1 MKDKWRVANDS
12 LIGFGS
18 SRRTDY
24 HVEQAPACRRLERD
38 PDVKRIACGVA
49 LLLITCSPLRAQ
61 DKAIDELK
69 GKIFDARMAQ
79 QTFGEGLKYCPELN
93 GKTFY
98 FRVRNR
104 ILDLEE
110 YFRSLESLVKAQV
123 FNPEKRRPW
132 SMEDA
137 KERWEAVKKQAQEDK
152 EKCELVKSLPELEKR
167 LQELQKNSAATEH
180 KGLKSL
186 QRFGIKRIAP
196 WQARCEGF
204 TGRVVCG
211 SASAAKGTVRWLR

>member
-1 MKDKWRVANDS
+1 MVPPAVFAEKIGREEGSSATRAAVSSARRRDDSVFTDSSTMKDKWRAANDS

-18 SRRTDY
+18 CRRTDY
-24 HVEQAPACRRLERD
+24 HVEQAPAVHGWRD

-132 SMEDA
+132 SIEDA

-180 KGLKSL
+180 KD
-186 QRFGIKRIAP
+186 
-196 WQARCEGF
+196 
-204 TGRVVCG
+204 
-211 SASAAKGTVRWLR
+211 

>member
-1 MKDKWRVANDS
+1 
-12 LIGFGS
+12 
-18 SRRTDY
+18 
-24 HVEQAPACRRLERD
+24 
-38 PDVKRIACGVA
+38 VKRIACGVA

-61 DKAIDELK
+61 DKVIDELK

-93 GKTFY
+93 GKTSTSGCAIASSIS
-98 FRVRNR
+98 RK
-104 ILDLEE
+104 

-132 SMEDA
+132 SLEDA

-180 KGLKSL
+180 KD
-186 QRFGIKRIAP
+186 
-196 WQARCEGF
+196 
-204 TGRVVCG
+204 
-211 SASAAKGTVRWLR
+211 